1 MRGRTRVLL
10 ASQPLDFGVPAHVLS
25 LVEGLDSDRYELE
38 VACPR
43 DSVLWRSLECR
54 AEVALHELAA
64 ARRPSPVD
72 VVSWLRL
79 SRLVR
84 RADVV
89 HGHSAKA
96 GFLTRLAAVSAG
108 RTRRCI
114 FTPHAW
120 SFWAVRGA
128 ERRLYRGLE
137 RQAARWCR
145 FIIAVSKDERNFGLA
160 AGIGRP
166 DQYRVIPNGIDVER
180 YAAPPQPVPGRIV
193 MIGRLDRQKRVD
205 VALRALALVRTRRP
219 GAHLQI
225 VGEGPQAEGARALA
239 AELGIADA
247 VTFLGR
253 RDDVPELLS
262 TAACLVLS
270 SDYEGMSL
278 TVLEAMAAAVPVV
291 ATQVGGVDEA
301 VVHGETG
308 FVVPR
313 RRPDA
318 LADTLDRVLGDPA
331 RAAALGAAGRVRAA
345 ELFSKERMIRETGTL
360 YEELLRDE

>member
-1 MRGRTRVLL
+1 MKGRTRVLL
-10 ASQPLDFGVPAHVLS
+10 ASQPPDFGVPAHVLD
-25 LVEGLDSDRYELE
+25 LVGGLDSDRYELD

-43 DSVLWRSLECR
+43 DSLLWRSLER
-54 AEVALHELAA
+54 RTGIALHPIGA
-64 ARRPSPVD
+64 ARRPSPLD
-72 VVSWLRL
+72 VVSWRRL
-79 SRLVR
+79 ARLVR

-96 GFLTRLAAVSAG
+96 GFLTRLAAVAAG
-108 RTRRCI
+108 RSRRCI

-120 SFWAVRGA
+120 SFWAARGV
-128 ERRLYRGLE
+128 EGRLYRSLE
-137 RQAARWCR
+137 RRAAQWCR
-145 FIIAVSKDERNFGLA
+145 FIIALSEEERRFGLA
-160 AGIGRP
+160 ADIGRP

-180 YAAPPQPVPGRIV
+180 FAAPPQPVPGRLM

-205 VALRALALVRTRRP
+205 VALQALALVRARHP
-219 GAHLQI
+219 VAHLHL
-225 VGEGPQAEGARALA
+225 VGEGPKGEALRVLA
-239 AELGIADA
+239 AQLGVTDA

-278 TVLEAMAAAVPVV
+278 AVLEAMAAAVPVV

-301 VVHGETG
+301 VVDGETG

-313 RRPDA
+313 GGPEA
-318 LADTLDRVLGDPA
+318 LADAFDRLLGDPA
-331 RAAALGAAGRVRAA
+331 AAAGLGAAGRLRARDR
-345 ELFSKERMIRETGTL
+345 FSKERMVGETAAL
-360 YEELLRDE
+360 YEELLRGE